1 MVAEDRNVKQTYTTV
16 TPPRRRPSAVATE
29 DRNLLVC
36 IGKSGPKGEW
46 RPSAMATED
55 RNKVTPVADPKDG
68 NVAAVSDG
76 GRGPQRQLA
85 SLISWRSPVAAV
97 SDGGGGSQQVPPGD
111 RLGQVHV
118 AAVSDGGRGS
128 QRQDRLRPVR
138 LRHSGGRRRRRPR
151 IATGTGRGTS
161 PTRAGWRPSATA
173 AEDRNCTLGGYTWYV
188 SVTWR

>member
-97 SDGGGGSQQVPPGD
+97 SDGGGGSPQGPPGP
-111 RLGQVHV
+111 RPRHAHV
-118 AAVSDGGRGS
+118 AAVSDGGRRTP
-128 QRQDRLRPVR
+128 RQDRPRPVR
-138 LRHSGGRRRRRPR
+138 LRHSGGRPRRRPT
-151 IATGTGRGTS
+151 IATGTRPGTA
-161 PTRAGWRPSATA
+161 PTPARWP
-173 AEDRNCTLGGYTWYV
+173 
-188 SVTWR
+188 